1 MKNYSKEVVD
11 KIQQMINSRCYEI
24 SNIKSF
30 DELPKT
36 IYLNGVKVQRAI
48 NPSGRQYLMS
58 TMDYGFNTEDFIEWK
73 KEAIYRFFVKDYKK
87 MITDAESELYKDY
100 YELYIIMHEYIIV
113 ALFKKIDNLELTEEE
128 FNYYNEIAIND
139 SHYAIIKMYIKE
151 FEEYNVRSTLEEQT
165 FFERIYDSY
174 GSSYKIDED
183 YASQQVDTPDDNEDE
198 YDDMYPESE
207 ELF

>member
-30 DELPKT
+30 DELPQT
-36 IYLNGVKVQRAI
+36 IYLNGVKVQSVI
-48 NPSGRQYLMS
+48 NPAGRQYLMTS
-58 TMDYGFNTEDFIEWK
+58 MDYGFNTEDFIEWK

-87 MITDAESELYKDY
+87 MINDVESELYKDY

-113 ALFKKIDNLELTEEE
+113 ALFKKIDNLELTEED

-183 YASQQVDTPDDNEDE
+183 YASQQGDALDDNEDD

>member
-30 DELPKT
+30 DELPQT
-36 IYLNGVKVQRAI
+36 IYVNGVKVQKAI
-48 NPSGRQYLMS
+48 NPAGRQYLMTS
-58 TMDYGFNTEDFIEWK
+58 MDYGFNTEDFIEWK

-87 MITDAESELYKDY
+87 MINDVESELYKDY

-113 ALFKKIDNLELTEEE
+113 ALFKKIDDLELTEED

-151 FEEYNVRSTLEEQT
+151 FEGYNVRSTLEEQT

-183 YASQQVDTPDDNEDE
+183 YASQQVDTSDDNEDE

>member
-11 KIQQMINSRCYEI
+11 KIQQVINSRCYEI

-30 DELPKT
+30 DELPQT
-36 IYLNGVKVQRAI
+36 IYLNGVKVQKVI
-48 NPSGRQYLMS
+48 NPAGRQYVMTS
-58 TMDYGFNTEDFIEWK
+58 MDYGFNTEDFIEWK

-87 MITDAESELYKDY
+87 MINDAESELYKDY

-113 ALFKKIDNLELTEEE
+113 ALFKKIDNLELTEED
-128 FNYYNEIAIND
+128 FNYYNEITIND

-183 YASQQVDTPDDNEDE
+183 YASQRDDILDDNEDD